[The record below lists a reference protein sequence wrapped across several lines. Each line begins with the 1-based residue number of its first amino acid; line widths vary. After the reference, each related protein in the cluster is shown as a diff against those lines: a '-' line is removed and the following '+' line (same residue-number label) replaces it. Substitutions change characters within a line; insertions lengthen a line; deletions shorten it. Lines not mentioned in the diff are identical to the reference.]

1 MTDNDDS
8 ILHDFSDQTLKVS
21 MYGGAP
27 GKRTMDYHGHRYM
40 VKFGCRPDRTG
51 HADCPVSEF
60 IGSKVFAAADIPTQ
74 HVLLGTYRGQPLVA
88 CRDFMEGLDPSWR
101 LVHFRQLAIG
111 MPGESGRSKARPDWE
126 FVRHVLTDSPD
137 LAPIRQAAWDR
148 FRRMICVDALI
159 GNDGRLSDDWGYI
172 ADGGANIV
180 ALAPVYDCGSSL
192 MPHLSEDEM
201 RARLDDPALMR
212 QANIDSPAMAMNV
225 RGKRRK
231 YGYFLVFRRPAGHPR
246 RPARPVGFAPRR
258 EPRPRLLPDDPAHEK
273 RVYPPARPRPGPA
286 RDARCAA
293 GHRPRTPHAAST
305 GHRHADTVH
314 RQQHAAHHARLP
326 ARRTRTGTVHVTR
339 SGTSGNG
346 HRAIP
351 GTGRPTH
358 ACLHSMG
365 IETYLYKRRHRPW
378 AIQRIQAIRRPTR
391 FLTLYALSSAISG
404 KA

>member
-8 ILHDFSDQTLKVS
+8 ILHDFSCQTLKIS
-21 MYGGAP
+21 MYDGAT

-40 VKFGCRPDRTG
+40 VKFGRRPGRTG

-60 IGSKVFAAADIPTQ
+60 IGSKVFAAAGIPTQ
-74 HVLLGTYRGQPLVA
+74 HVLLSTYRGQSVVA

-101 LVHFRQLAIG
+101 LVHFKQLEIG

-159 GNDGRLSDDWGYI
+159 DNDGRLSDDWGYI

-180 ALAPVYDCGSSL
+180 GLAPVYDCGSSL
-192 MPHLSEDEM
+192 MPHLSADEM

-231 YGYFLVFRRPAGHPR
+231 YGYFLVSDAAQDIRAVLPGLWDSLRDENIDHVIAGTPGIDDLHRDFYRATLHTRKEHILRPALDL
-246 RPARPVGFAPRR
+246 ALQ
-258 EPRPRLLPDDPAHEK
+258 E
-273 RVYPPARPRPGPA
+273 A
-286 RDARCAA
+286 RDARPDNAPA
-293 GHRPRTPHAAST
+293 PRA
-305 GHRHADTVH
+305 
-314 RQQHAAHHARLP
+314 LP
-326 ARRTRTGTVHVTR
+326 ALDTDMPIPSTDTGMPPIMLGIPHCPPA
-339 SGTSGNG
+339 G
-346 HRAIP
+346 RAP
-351 GTGRPTH
+351 G
-358 ACLHSMG
+358 LSM
-365 IETYLYKRRHRPW
+365 
-378 AIQRIQAIRRPTR
+378 
-391 FLTLYALSSAISG
+391 
-404 KA
+404 

>member
-27 GKRTMDYHGHRYM
+27 GERTMDYHGHRYM
-40 VKFGCRPDRTG
+40 VKFGCCPDRTG

-74 HVLLGTYRGQPLVA
+74 HVLLGTYRGRPLVA

-180 ALAPVYDCGSSL
+180 ALAPVYDCGPSL

-231 YGYFLVFRRPAGHPR
+231 YGYFLVSDAARDIRAALPGLWDSLRDENLDRIIAGTPGIDDLHRDFYRTTLHTRKEYILRPALDLALQEMRGTRPGTAPAPRTLPALDTGMQIPPTDNSMPPIMPGIPDRPPAGH
-246 RPARPVGFAPRR
+246 APG
-258 EPRPRLLPDDPAHEK
+258 L
-273 RVYPPARPRPGPA
+273 
-286 RDARCAA
+286 
-293 GHRPRTPHAAST
+293 
-305 GHRHADTVH
+305 
-314 RQQHAAHHARLP
+314 
-326 ARRTRTGTVHVTR
+326 
-339 SGTSGNG
+339 
-346 HRAIP
+346 
-351 GTGRPTH
+351 
-358 ACLHSMG
+358 SM
-365 IETYLYKRRHRPW
+365 
-378 AIQRIQAIRRPTR
+378 
-391 FLTLYALSSAISG
+391 
-404 KA
+404 

>member
-27 GKRTMDYHGHRYM
+27 GERTMDYHGHRYM
-40 VKFGCRPDRTG
+40 VKFGCCPDRTG

-74 HVLLGTYRGQPLVA
+74 HVLLGTYRGRPLVA

-101 LVHFRQLAIG
+101 LVHFRQLAIS
-111 MPGESGRSKARPDWE
+111 MPGESGRSKAQPDWE

-231 YGYFLVFRRPAGHPR
+231 YGYFLVSDAARDIRAALPGLWYSLRDENIDRVIAGTPGIDDLHRDFYRATLHTRKECILRPALDLALQEMRDVRPDTSPAPRTLPALDTGMQIPSTDTGMPPIMPGIPDRPPAGH
-246 RPARPVGFAPRR
+246 APG
-258 EPRPRLLPDDPAHEK
+258 L
-273 RVYPPARPRPGPA
+273 
-286 RDARCAA
+286 
-293 GHRPRTPHAAST
+293 
-305 GHRHADTVH
+305 
-314 RQQHAAHHARLP
+314 
-326 ARRTRTGTVHVTR
+326 
-339 SGTSGNG
+339 
-346 HRAIP
+346 
-351 GTGRPTH
+351 
-358 ACLHSMG
+358 SM
-365 IETYLYKRRHRPW
+365 
-378 AIQRIQAIRRPTR
+378 
-391 FLTLYALSSAISG
+391 
-404 KA
+404 